1 VALGASNSDL
11 DLRAASNLPC
21 NPYQHQP
28 LSSSSD
34 VNNAPCSYPASSGTS
49 LSESFRNLHSRRV
62 ARTSEMRSAGPLQR
76 ARLRPLSWASFGR
89 DRTQKVGVK
98 SPSMP
103 LPHQNSMSFV
113 AKSSI
118 SSPVLTST
126 TNARVAD
133 IENIEC
139 SDTLLPDYSS
149 QRAAS
154 NRSARDQGNVP
165 QHSHKLSDKHSAWTS
180 TLRSVKKKLSHTR
193 RASTSLLLERPWV
206 RWAGEKIGNSTTP
219 STASR
224 RAFGKPDTSN
234 NRKQQCQ
241 KDDQQARFDSGS
253 TAISQG
259 NTSETPEPAVASHT
273 ILSIPQA
280 PRLPGLYSGSTTDL
294 NATSFSRSFA
304 SAVDKLDFQ
313 SSPTLVLDGTPMS
326 RLKKAKS
333 YFSLRNASRENSLRN
348 LENGNHHCTLRY
360 TC

>member
-1 VALGASNSDL
+1 
-11 DLRAASNLPC
+11 
-21 NPYQHQP
+21 
-28 LSSSSD
+28 
-34 VNNAPCSYPASSGTS
+34 
-49 LSESFRNLHSRRV
+49 
-62 ARTSEMRSAGPLQR
+62 MRSAGPLQR